1 MKVALVVA
9 ADEGNV
15 IGRDGGLPWHLPK
28 DLSRFRRIT
37 MGHHLVIGRRT
48 WESFAKPL
56 PGRRIVVVSGTPL
69 DLPDGIVRVGSLDEA
84 LALAE
89 AAGDDEVMVGGGTRI
104 FRDALPRADRVYLTR
119 VHTRIDGDAWFPAL
133 APAEWREVSR
143 EEVPSDERNE
153 HATTFSLLERLGPV
167 ERTA

>member
-1 MKVALVVA
+1 MKVALVAA

-56 PGRRIVVVSGTPL
+56 PGRRIVVVSGRPL
-69 DLPDGIVRVGSLDEA
+69 ELPAGIVRVASLDEA

-104 FRDALPRADRVYLTR
+104 FRAALPRADRVYLTR
-119 VHTRIDGDAWFPAL
+119 VHVRLEGDAWFPDL
-133 APAEWREVSR
+133 PPGEWQEISR
-143 EEVPSDERNE
+143 EEVPADERNE
-153 HATTFSLLERLGPV
+153 YATTFVVLERV
-167 ERTA
+167 R